1 MEVKYNLQHEIW
13 VGEEE
18 KFAKEIAD
26 GRQKLEKLNVQ
37 VRVGVGGVGGD
48 DHEDATYIANSEE
61 SNLAR

>member
-26 GRQKLEKLNVQ
+26 GRQKLEKLNAQ
-37 VRVGVGGVGGD
+37 VRVGGVGGD
-48 DHEDATYIANSEE
+48 DHMYATYIANSEE
-61 SNLAR
+61 SNLAC